1 MAPECT
7 TGRKFL
13 RSIKSDVYSYGVLV
27 LEIIT
32 GHKIYTF
39 EGQNSEGLVEYVSAY
54 IHCNFVVASIPVN
67 ENNS

>member
-7 TGRKFL
+7 LCHKFL
-13 RSIKSDVYSYGVLV
+13 LSIKSDVYSYGVLV

-39 EGQNSEGLVEYVSAY
+39 EGQNSESLVEYVSSAGQKSEGLVEY
-54 IHCNFVVASIPVN
+54 
-67 ENNS
+67 

>member
-7 TGRKFL
+7 SGRKL
-13 RSIKSDVYSYGVLV
+13 LLSIKSDVYSYGV

-39 EGQNSEGLVEYVSAY
+39 EGQNSEGLVEYVSN
-54 IHCNFVVASIPVN
+54 I
-67 ENNS
+67 